1 MLQGKKIIL
10 RPAQLCLILPQF
22 CHTGS
27 KNPFDLLQIGNLRR
41 VAKGARQNT
50 HGRTQPVV
58 LRYNIRCRQCAAAQ
72 TTESAET
79 ERDTRR
85 FDLGMDLNA
94 KAAYIRGMMKGMEF
108 DPTTQE
114 GKIIVAMMDL
124 LEEMADVVSEHDDAL
139 DQAFDELDAIDEDMD
154 DLVDNIFGDDDE
166 DDDEDEDGDGAFE
179 TSYEVTCPNCGTV
192 NIVDEDT
199 LMDSDKIV
207 CAECGAA
214 FDVEVLPDDAEM
226 PADAEAE
233 STDVTIE

>member
-1 MLQGKKIIL
+1 M
-10 RPAQLCLILPQF
+10 A
-22 CHTGS
+22 
-27 KNPFDLLQIGNLRR
+27 
-41 VAKGARQNT
+41 
-50 HGRTQPVV
+50 
-58 LRYNIRCRQCAAAQ
+58 
-72 TTESAET
+72 
-79 ERDTRR
+79 
-85 FDLGMDLNA
+85 MDLNA
-94 KAAYIRGMMKGMEF
+94 KAAYIRGLMTGMEF
-108 DPTTQE
+108 DADSKN
-114 GKIIVAMMDL
+114 GKVIAAMMDL
-124 LEEMADVVSEHDDAL
+124 LEEMAAQVTEHDDAL

-166 DDDEDEDGDGAFE
+166 DEDEDEDDDGAFE